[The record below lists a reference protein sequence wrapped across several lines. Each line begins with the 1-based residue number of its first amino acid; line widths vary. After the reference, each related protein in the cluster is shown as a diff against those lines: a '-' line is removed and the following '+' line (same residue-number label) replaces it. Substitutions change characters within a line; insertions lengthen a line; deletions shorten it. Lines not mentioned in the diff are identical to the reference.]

1 MIITSA
7 NMVVSVTTV
16 AICLSSIL
24 LSGLTLLFSEDTIS
38 NWICFSAFEMRRS
51 CSRFVFSMDKGR
63 LFSGLSM
70 PFCSEEVCL
79 LGGVFIPKCNE
90 GNDIVSS
97 KLVCKNLKA

>member
-16 AICLSSIL
+16 AICLSSIMP
-24 LSGLTLLFSEDTIS
+24 SGLTLLFSVAMIS
-38 NWICFSAFEMRRS
+38 NWICFSAFEIRRS
-51 CSRFVFSMDKGR
+51 YFRFVFFMDKGR

-70 PFCSEEVCL
+70 PFTGEEVCL
-79 LGGVFIPKCNE
+79 FGGVFIPKGNE

-97 KLVCKNLKA
+97 KLV